1 MATLTP
7 TGELVLGGVILFLG
21 GVVQGLSGF
30 GLSLTT
36 VPLMVGFVPP
46 VVLTPVQVLVSLVN
60 NVAVS
65 YEARHQIDWRQVWP
79 LVAGGIL
86 GIPIGIYLLKSLDAA
101 WIKAGIGVVVLSIAL
116 FMLSGWTPRLP
127 KQLTVMLPTGLL
139 SGILGGSTSLNGPPV
154 IIFLASQRQVKD
166 AFRASIAAYFVAVNL
181 VGTAMFL
188 ASGMLTGRVMLLA
201 GVWTLFVIAGTI
213 TGIRLAKRVNE
224 QLFRRVVLVLLAL
237 AGVLLVAA
245 NISAMV

>member
-1 MATLTP
+1 MQ
-7 TGELVLGGVILFLG
+7 EIILGGVILFLG

-36 VPLMVGFVPP
+36 VPLMVSFVPP

-65 YEARHQIDWRQVWP
+65 YEARRRIDWRQVWP
-79 LVAGGIL
+79 LVAGGIV
-86 GIPIGIYLLKSLDAA
+86 GIPLGIYLLKSLDSA
-101 WIKAGIGVVVLSIAL
+101 WIKAGIGAIVVGIAL

-127 KQLTVMLPTGLL
+127 QKFAVMLPTGLV

-166 AFRASIAAYFVAVNL
+166 AFRASIAAYFVSVNL
-181 VGTAMFL
+181 VGTAMFF
-188 ASGMLTGRVMLLA
+188 AGGMLTGRVLLLA

-224 QLFRRVVLVLLAL
+224 QLFRRAVLVLLAL

-245 NISAMV
+245 NVSVVL